1 MAKKYKKRKDG
12 RYRRTITVDGTSYYV
27 YGRTEKE
34 LNDNYIEMQIK
45 LRKGINIKDQKILFG
60 DYCIQWYHIYKNMKR
75 EKTKDMYAI
84 LISNH
89 IDCLADIPI
98 SEITQVDI
106 QECINKCY
114 NKANTCRKLYMM
126 LKQVFKTAIANH
138 IVTYNPCNDIDLP
151 KIYKSEKARDLTE
164 EERLALFNADL
175 DLDVKAFLFLGA
187 LCGLRR
193 GETLALCKD
202 DFDFVNRTVKINK
215 SRETGKNIKAR
226 IKDMPK
232 TNAGIREVFLID
244 VVYDTLKTY
253 IDNINTHYL
262 FTMKN
267 GEIMSDSSYKRFWN
281 KCKKQLNSYFDDDQI
296 TNLTS
301 HILRHEF
308 STNLF
313 YAGVDEMETQ
323 KLMGHAD
330 ISTTRKIYTHLREK
344 QLTANNK
351 LNNFINDQL
360 SSNSNDD
367 EIKTSQLN

>member
-1 MAKKYKKRKDG
+1 MAKKYKKRADG

-60 DYCIQWYHIYKNMKR
+60 DYCIQRYHIYKSMKR

-89 IDCLADIPI
+89 IDSLADIPI
-98 SEITQVDI
+98 GEITQVDI

-114 NKANTCRKLYMM
+114 SKANTCRKLHMM

-138 IVTYNPCNDIDLP
+138 IITYNPCNDIDLP
-151 KIYKSEKARDLTE
+151 KIHKSEKARDLTE
-164 EERLALFNADL
+164 DERLALFNADL
-175 DLDVKAFLFLGA
+175 DLNVKAFLFLGA
-187 LCGLRR
+187 FCGLRK
-193 GETLALCKD
+193 GESLALCKD
-202 DFDFVNRTVKINK
+202 DFDWVNRTVTINK
-215 SRETGKNIKAR
+215 TRETSKHVKAR
-226 IKDMPK
+226 IVNMTK
-232 TNAGIREVFLID
+232 TDAGIREIFLID
-244 VVYDTLKTY
+244 IIYNTLKKY
-253 IDNINTHYL
+253 VDSINTYYI

-267 GEIMSDSSYKRFWN
+267 GEIMSGSSYKRFWD
-281 KCKKQLNSYFDDDQI
+281 KCKKQLNSYFDEDQI

-313 YAGVDEMETQ
+313 YAGINEMETQ

-344 QLTANNK
+344 Q
-351 LNNFINDQL
+351 
-360 SSNSNDD
+360 SNSNDKLN
-367 EIKTSQLN
+367 EFINNQSKQNKEKIIKEHLN

>member
-1 MAKKYKKRKDG
+1 MAKKYKKRADG
-12 RYRRTITVDGTSYYV
+12 RYRRTITVDGQIYYV

-45 LRKGINIKDQKILFG
+45 LRKGINIKNQKILFG
-60 DYCIQWYHIYKNMKR
+60 DYCIQWYHIYKNMKC

-89 IDCLADIPI
+89 IDSLADIPI
-98 SEITQVDI
+98 GEITQVDV
-106 QECINKCY
+106 QECINRCY
-114 NKANTCRKLYMM
+114 DKVNTCRKLHMM
-126 LKQVFKTAIANH
+126 LKQVFKTAITNH
-138 IVTYNPCNDIDLP
+138 IITYNPCSDIDLP
-151 KIYKSEKARDLTE
+151 KEHKSEKARDLTD

-175 DLDVKAFLFLGA
+175 DLKVKAFLFLGA
-187 LCGLRR
+187 FCGLRR
-193 GETLALCKD
+193 GETLALTKD
-202 DFDFVNRTVKINK
+202 DFDWINRTVRINK
-215 SRETGKNIKAR
+215 ARESGKNIKAR

-244 VVYDTLKTY
+244 IVYDTLKKYVDSIDTY
-253 IDNINTHYL
+253 YL

-281 KCKKQLNSYFDDDQI
+281 KCIKQLNSYFDKDQI

-313 YAGVDEMETQ
+313 YAGVDEMETMR
-323 KLMGHAD
+323 LMGHAD

-351 LNNFINDQL
+351 LNDYINNQ
-360 SSNSNDD
+360 SSNNKKNI
-367 EIKTSQLN
+367 EKSQLN